1 MSIRWTIKAPRWIE
15 RGLLLYHRLRLGQD
29 VCLIP
34 LTRGKVAIVDEDD
47 YERLSKYKWHAN
59 KKDDYYYAIRRPRV
73 SENRNCSTIWMHR
86 EILNAPPYLL
96 VDHRNHDTLDNRR
109 SNLRLA
115 TSSQNGCNRRKLST
129 KNKTSKYKGVSFHKK
144 TGLWRAIIYVNG
156 KAIELGEFKT
166 EIEAARAYD
175 EAAKKYYGE
184 FACLNFPD

>member
-1 MSIRWTIKAPRWIE
+1 MSIRWTIEAPRWID
-15 RGLLLYHRLRLGQD
+15 GIVLFHHRLRLGQD

-34 LTRGKVAIVDEDD
+34 LTRGKVTIVDEDD
-47 YERLSKYKWHAN
+47 YTRLSQYKWHVS

-73 SENRNCSTIWMHR
+73 SENRYCSTIWMHR

-96 VDHRNHDTLDNRR
+96 VDHWNHDTLDNRR

-129 KNKTSKYKGVSFHKK
+129 RNKTSKYKGVSFHKK